1 MGKKRILLK
10 IIIIILL
17 LSLININHFSLLE
30 ASINNRDTLG
40 NDPWLSYLHDNRNT
54 GYSDCKLSSSI
65 NYKWSL
71 SCPGE
76 QFSGKVAIMDGIVFT
91 TSMLDPSSRNGET
104 RIQAIDIKSGKVKW
118 YKDFYGRL
126 CFTGISIDQKN
137 KDIYFATTDG
147 WNNRRY
153 SNGNST
159 VYCIS
164 ALNGEEVWE
173 TSVDGAIFGS
183 LVLSD
188 EFVFCQTFYVD
199 WIDESNW
206 ESEEGEIICFDK
218 EIGDEV
224 WETELNSSWIND
236 FMHDTPP
243 CLIGDYIIVPNDSV
257 KGNTDE
263 EIIQAGINAIMYLI
277 MQDNGDIEWKIDNS
291 YKDYSLPSVSSDD
304 KNIYVSWTSFDT
316 DKETADLYVES
327 YSLNK
332 KKNWSFKQENCVN
345 WCCTPMQD
353 DNNIYIRSRD
363 GYIFCIDKSSGKLN
377 WKKNC
382 FEVADGSAMCILE
395 GYLICAG
402 YEWEQFITKKNK
414 SLLEILDLKSGK
426 VLWEDII
433 NNDIIIQIAAYDKY
447 VIFSGVSSI
456 YCYEVEIPILEV
468 SDNEIDFGDAKKS
481 DKLEKKIK
489 VWNSGSGD
497 LTGEIKTHERWIN
510 IEPDKITKNSQYIT
524 ISVDTDELDYG
535 ENNGEIEITTN
546 GGDKNIPVL
555 VNIIDDTPPELI
567 IDYPE
572 NNLKTK
578 DSFISI
584 SGRAIDEESGI
595 ETITVNGEEIDFA
608 DDGYFE
614 TDSLN
619 LNIGTNKFTIIATN
633 NAKLSTKV
641 EILVIRDI
649 EPPILT
655 ILSPTDNEIV
665 YTDTITVSGY
675 AIDQDS
681 GVSKVYVN
689 NLEIDLLDDSKFS
702 SKVTLKPGS
711 NLLNIKA
718 IDKTGNE
725 AEVWRTVIYKKKKI
739 ISIILTIGEKIA
751 FIDNEPHILDAPPI
765 IRNGRT
771 LVPIRFIAEAFGAEV
786 KFIPHPTNEVQIK
799 YKDKFIHL
807 WINSKKA
814 KIEYP
819 PESEKPSEVI
829 TLETPPIII
838 NGRTLVPLRFIGETL
853 GAKVDWNSNTQTITL
868 TLEEV
873 YE

>member
-332 KKNWSFKQENCVN
+332 KKNWSFYFMRYSIK
-345 WCCTPMQD
+345 
-353 DNNIYIRSRD
+353 NNISNR
-363 GYIFCIDKSSGKLN
+363 
-377 WKKNC
+377 
-382 FEVADGSAMCILE
+382 
-395 GYLICAG
+395 
-402 YEWEQFITKKNK
+402 
-414 SLLEILDLKSGK
+414 
-426 VLWEDII
+426 
-433 NNDIIIQIAAYDKY
+433 
-447 VIFSGVSSI
+447 
-456 YCYEVEIPILEV
+456 
-468 SDNEIDFGDAKKS
+468 
-481 DKLEKKIK
+481 
-489 VWNSGSGD
+489 
-497 LTGEIKTHERWIN
+497 
-510 IEPDKITKNSQYIT
+510 
-524 ISVDTDELDYG
+524 
-535 ENNGEIEITTN
+535 
-546 GGDKNIPVL
+546 
-555 VNIIDDTPPELI
+555 
-567 IDYPE
+567 
-572 NNLKTK
+572 
-578 DSFISI
+578 
-584 SGRAIDEESGI
+584 
-595 ETITVNGEEIDFA
+595 
-608 DDGYFE
+608 
-614 TDSLN
+614 
-619 LNIGTNKFTIIATN
+619 
-633 NAKLSTKV
+633 
-641 EILVIRDI
+641 
-649 EPPILT
+649 
-655 ILSPTDNEIV
+655 
-665 YTDTITVSGY
+665 
-675 AIDQDS
+675 
-681 GVSKVYVN
+681 
-689 NLEIDLLDDSKFS
+689 
-702 SKVTLKPGS
+702 KP
-711 NLLNIKA
+711 
-718 IDKTGNE
+718 
-725 AEVWRTVIYKKKKI
+725 
-739 ISIILTIGEKIA
+739 
-751 FIDNEPHILDAPPI
+751 
-765 IRNGRT
+765 
-771 LVPIRFIAEAFGAEV
+771 
-786 KFIPHPTNEVQIK
+786 
-799 YKDKFIHL
+799 
-807 WINSKKA
+807 
-814 KIEYP
+814 
-819 PESEKPSEVI
+819 
-829 TLETPPIII
+829 
-838 NGRTLVPLRFIGETL
+838 
-853 GAKVDWNSNTQTITL
+853 
-868 TLEEV
+868 
-873 YE
+873 